1 MSDINLIRLP
11 EVIEKIRL
19 KKSSIYHLI
28 SLNQFPRPIKLG
40 PRSVAW
46 VESEVDEWVI
56 IRLNQREEDR
66 D

>member
-11 EVIEKIRL
+11 EVIKKVRL

-28 SLNQFPRPIKLG
+28 SLNQFPRPLKLG

-46 VESEVDEWVI
+46 VESEIDEWI
-56 IRLNQREEDR
+56 MTRINQREEVR
-66 D
+66 E

>member
-28 SLNQFPRPIKLG
+28 SLNQFPR
-40 PRSVAW
+40 
-46 VESEVDEWVI
+46 
-56 IRLNQREEDR
+56 Q
-66 D
+66 

>member
-46 VESEVDEWVI
+46 VESEVDEWVV
-56 IRLNQREEDR
+56 
-66 D
+66 

>member
-1 MSDINLIRLP
+1 
-11 EVIEKIRL
+11 
-19 KKSSIYHLI
+19 
-28 SLNQFPRPIKLG
+28 PRPIKLG

-56 IRLNQREEDR
+56 IRLNQREEGR